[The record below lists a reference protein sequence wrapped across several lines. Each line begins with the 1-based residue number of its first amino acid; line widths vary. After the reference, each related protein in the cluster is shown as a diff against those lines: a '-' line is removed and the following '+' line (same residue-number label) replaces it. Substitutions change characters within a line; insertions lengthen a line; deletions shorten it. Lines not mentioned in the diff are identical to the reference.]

1 MKMEFSFNKISIV
14 LVSAISCAACVPMG
28 GFGSSLAGSESMSF
42 TSGSGQS
49 VDQYGNGEAIEQAIG
64 VVKAHGTEIHVS
76 SRAIRLPEKPLG
88 EVTVFSLELPSNC
101 GGHAFRVIEADG
113 IRILEFEYRRGAGDT
128 HRIRDYVTG
137 PSPFVRP
144 GLWTAY
150 DHTADGISSMKSQFS
165 NTGGRHGNMYSRGLV
180 TGLPATERQILGR
193 AYQSAI
199 SDVRSCRDI

>member
-1 MKMEFSFNKISIV
+1 MNREFSLSKISVV
-14 LVSAISCAACVPMG
+14 LISTITCGACAPMG
-28 GFGSSLAGSESMSF
+28 GFGYSLAGSESMSF
-42 TSGSGQS
+42 TSTSVQS
-49 VDQYGNGEAIEQAIG
+49 VDQYGNTDAIKRAIG
-64 VVKAHGTEIHVS
+64 VVKTHGTESHVS
-76 SRAIRLPEKPLG
+76 SRAIRLPESPLG

-113 IRILEFEYRRGAGDT
+113 VRILEFEYRQGAGDT
-128 HRIRDYVTG
+128 YQIRDYVTG

-150 DHTADGISSMKSQFS
+150 DHTADSISSMKSQFS
-165 NTGGRHGNMYSRGLV
+165 NIGGRHASMYSQGLV
-180 TGLPATERQILGR
+180 TSLPAPERQILGK

>member
-1 MKMEFSFNKISIV
+1 MKMEFSFSKISVV
-14 LVSAISCAACVPMG
+14 LVSTITCAACVPMG
-28 GFGSSLAGSESMSF
+28 GSGYSLAGSESMSF
-42 TSGSGQS
+42 TSGTGQTI
-49 VDQYGNGEAIEQAIG
+49 DQYGSGDAIERAIS
-64 VVKAHGTEIHVS
+64 VVKTHGTESHLS
-76 SRAIRLPEKPLG
+76 SRAIRLPENPLG

-113 IRILEFEYRRGAGDT
+113 VRILEFEYRQGAGDT
-128 HRIRDYVTG
+128 RQIRDYVAG

-150 DHTADGISSMKSQFS
+150 DHTADSISSMKTQFS
-165 NTGGRHGNMYSRGLV
+165 NPGGRHGNMYSQGLV
-180 TGLPATERQILGR
+180 TSLPATERQILGK